1 MKIDTASLVVHRDT
15 DSFITQI
22 SDNLSKLSAVF
33 TFDREL
39 FVSKVYERALRG
51 SVKESL
57 KIQQGHLD
65 FVKESLKIQ
74 QGHLDFVK
82 ESLKR
87 SKAIDR
93 ELESDRL
100 RLKTEYKVLLL
111 GSSSS
116 GKERMVKEMKI
127 LHQNGYTTEELIS
140 YRLAVYK
147 NVIDSIKSLIEAMRQ
162 FEIELEDEAD
172 RKLRDLLMGYTVDT
186 DKPLGKMIGDAIS
199 SIWNDPC
206 VSKVRE
212 NPSAFYMMDEAP

>member
-51 SVKESL
+51 S
-57 KIQQGHLD
+57 
-65 FVKESLKIQ
+65 VKESLKIQ